1 MLVSAMMLR
10 LLSRPLAGLMAGLLT
25 LALLGA
31 GVAGGLHHHRGA
43 EDSGHSC
50 VICTAGHTPAV
61 VTVAAALTAAPLAPR
76 ASVVLPAVSAARP
89 VFIAS
94 AASRA
99 PPLV

>member
-1 MLVSAMMLR
+1 MMLR
-10 LLSRPLAGLMAGLLT
+10 LLSRPIAGLLAGLLT

-31 GVAGGLHHHRGA
+31 GVASGLHHHRDS

-50 VICTAGHTPAV
+50 VVCTAGHTPAV

-76 ASVVLPAVSAARP
+76 TSIVLPAVSDARP
-89 VFIAS
+89 VFVAS
-94 AASRA
+94 TASRA